1 MKKLLA
7 LLTAALLVLS
17 LTACGGEEPEPND
30 DNSGGID
37 LPLVD
42 VPIG

>member
-17 LTACGGEEPEPND
+17 LTACGGND
-30 DNSGGID
+30 DPVTDPEDGIE
-37 LPLVD
+37 LPIVD
-42 VPIG
+42 VPF